1 MALAANLAVPADALS
16 YRPEIERM
24 PLEQLRS
31 LQERKLRS
39 HFAYVWERSAFYRH
53 KLGAAGI
60 EGPDVQSLDDLARL
74 PLTTKQ
80 ELRDSQAE
88 NSPLGSHAAASMDE
102 VVRVH
107 ASSGTTGRPSY
118 VGITA
123 HDAGLW
129 VEGVA
134 RCYYSQGVRRD
145 SVIALA
151 LGFGFFVGGFAVQDS
166 CEAIGA
172 TVVPVGT
179 GASER
184 LIAAFDD
191 LGANQLT
198 CTPSYATYLAEYLR
212 DRHGRDP
219 RELGVER
226 IFTGA
231 EPGGGV
237 PAMRARIED
246 DWGARV
252 SESIGNADVIPVHS
266 ADCQERAGA
275 HYLVPD
281 FAVLEL
287 IDPDSGAPIS
297 LEKPKAFGELVFTH
311 IDRECV
317 PLVRFRT
324 YDLAEV
330 ETGPCPCGRTG
341 PRLRVVGRS
350 DDLLIIRGVNVWPS
364 AIRDV
369 VSSLRPLTTGEI
381 QILLERPPPLV
392 TGPLRIKVEYG
403 PDVVDVQG
411 TRARVVGELRQR
423 LTFTADVE
431 MVPPG
436 ELPRFEMKAKVI
448 RKLYEEE

>member
-1 MALAANLAVPADALS
+1 
-16 YRPEIERM
+16 M
-24 PLEQLRS
+24 PLDRLRS
-31 LQERKLRS
+31 LQERKLQS
-39 HFAYVWERSAFYRH
+39 HLAYVWERSAFYRD
-53 KLGAAGI
+53 KLGAEGI
-60 EGPDVQSLDDLARL
+60 EPGDIHSLDDLARL

-80 ELRDSQAE
+80 ELRDSQTRYP
-88 NSPLGSHAAASMDE
+88 PLGSHAAARIDD

-118 VGITA
+118 VGVTA
-123 HDAGLW
+123 RDSSLW

-134 RCYYSQGVRRD
+134 RCYYSQGVRKD

-151 LGFGFFVGGFAVQDS
+151 LGFGFFVGGIAVQDS

-184 LIAAFDD
+184 IIAAFDD

-212 DRHGRDP
+212 DRRGRDP
-219 RELGVER
+219 TELGVKR

-237 PAMRARIED
+237 PAMRARIEE

-266 ADCQERAGA
+266 ADCEERTGA

-281 FAVLEL
+281 FAILEL
-287 IDPDSGAPIS
+287 IDPDTGSSIS
-297 LEKPKAFGELVFTH
+297 LDEPEAFGELVFTH

-324 YDLAEV
+324 YDLAVVQTE
-330 ETGPCPCGRTG
+330 PCPCGRSG
-341 PRLRVVGRS
+341 PRLRVVGRN
-350 DDLLIIRGVNVWPS
+350 DDLLIVRGVNVWPS

-392 TGPLRIKVEYG
+392 TSPLRLKVEHG
-403 PDVVDVQG
+403 PDVVDLEG
-411 TRARVVGELRQR
+411 TRARVVEELRQR
-423 LTFTADVE
+423 LTFTADAE
-431 MVPPG
+431 IVPPG
-436 ELPRFEMKAKVI
+436 TLPRFEMKAKVI

>member
-1 MALAANLAVPADALS
+1 
-16 YRPEIERM
+16 M

-31 LQERKLRS
+31 LQEQRLQ
-39 HFAYVWERSAFYRH
+39 AQLGYVWERSAFYRD
-53 KLGAAGI
+53 KLEAEGI
-60 EGPDVQSLDDLARL
+60 KPGDIGSLDDLSRV

-80 ELRDSQAE
+80 ELRDSQ
-88 NSPLGSHAAASMDE
+88 SQCPPLGSHAAARIGD

-123 HDAGLW
+123 HDSSLW
-129 VEGVA
+129 VDGVA
-134 RCYYSQGVRRD
+134 RSYYSQGVRKD

-151 LGFGFFVGGFAVQDS
+151 LGFGFFVGGIAVQDS

-184 LIAAFDD
+184 IISAFDD

-219 RELGVER
+219 RELGVDR

-231 EPGGGV
+231 EPGGGI
-237 PAMRARIED
+237 PSMRAQIEE

-266 ADCQERAGA
+266 ADCDERTGA

-281 FAVLEL
+281 FAILEL
-287 IDPDSGAPIS
+287 VDPETGAPLS
-297 LEKPKAFGELVFTH
+297 LDQPEVTGELVFTH

-324 YDLAEV
+324 YDLAV
-330 ETGPCPCGRTG
+330 VRTGPCPCGRTG
-341 PRLRVVGRS
+341 PRLRVIGRN
-350 DDLLIIRGVNVWPS
+350 DDLLIVRGVNVWPS

-369 VSSLRPLTTGEI
+369 ISSLRPLTTGEF
-381 QILLERPPPLV
+381 QILLRQPPPLV
-392 TGPLRIKVEYG
+392 TGPLHLKVEHG
-403 PDVVDVQG
+403 PEAGDLDEAR
-411 TRARVVGELRQR
+411 TRVIEGLRSR

-431 MVPPG
+431 LVAPG
-436 ELPRFEMKAKVI
+436 TLPRFEMKAKVV
-448 RKLYEEE
+448 RKLYEET